1 MKKDLSG
8 VGTLT
13 EQILEKIVEYIKENN
28 LQPGDRLGTEM
39 EMAKRMGVSRG
50 TVRGAI
56 KILVSRGV
64 LEARQGSG
72 TYVSDVK
79 TPPPGDP
86 LGLELIPDQFKLT
99 WDLHEIRMLLEP
111 EIAYM
116 AAGNLEERHLDRL
129 REMCEEMERLS
140 AQRKERMLVDVEFHV
155 YLAEHSGNVVVPKLI
170 PVLRQGVELFIKYTH
185 REATPESVAKHRDIL
200 EALEAHDPQ
209 WARDMMLMHLT
220 YNSQELRREAIRRG
234 VMYDVIMSA
243 KEK

>member
-1 MKKDLSG
+1 MN
-8 VGTLT
+8 VEATLT
-13 EQILEKIVEYIKENN
+13 EQVLEKIVEYIKENN

-56 KILVSRGV
+56 KILVFRNV
-64 LEARQGSG
+64 LEVRQGSG
-72 TYVSDVK
+72 TYVSDGK
-79 TPPPGDP
+79 APLAGDP
-86 LGLELIPDQFKLT
+86 LGLELIQDQFKLT

-116 AAGNLEERHLDRL
+116 AAKNITEEQLGKL
-129 REMCEEMERLS
+129 REMCDEMERLS
-140 AQRKERMLVDVEFHV
+140 AQRRERMPLDVEFHIV
-155 YLAEHSGNVVVPKLI
+155 LAESSGNLVAPKLI

-185 REATPESVAKHRDIL
+185 REATPESTAKHRDIL

-209 WARDMMLMHLT
+209 WAKDMMLMHLT

-234 VMYDVIMSA
+234 VMYDA
-243 KEK
+243 